1 MPNNKKRKR
10 LIRDLRNKALAK
22 KSKELNTFLADLMI
36 ILQLWLIMKKKVEPD
51 GYITII
57 EK

>member
-22 KSKELNTFLADLMI
+22 KSKELNTFLADHYDYIAAMANYE
-36 ILQLWLIMKKKVEPD
+36 KNVEPD
-51 GYITII
+51 GYISII
-57 EK
+57 EN